1 MATALLFSGQGSQ
14 YSGMGRKIYEENPAA
29 YEKIFETAEKILGFD
44 IKKLMFEGTA
54 EELAKTSVSQPAI
67 FTMSLLCLEKFRL
80 SGNGFAAVAGHS
92 LGEYAAMVASGMVD
106 LETGYTLI
114 KHRAACMEK
123 AAVKNG
129 GKMAAVLSGDTD
141 LIEKICK
148 EVTENGNYVTPV
160 NYNSNQQTVI
170 AGSEKGIAE
179 ASEKLTASGVKRI
192 VPLAVAAAFHSEYM
206 KEAGEEFR
214 ELIKDIEFKAPEKKF
229 YSNVLGEELTDI
241 SDIKDILSRHI
252 YSPVKFTSELNAM
265 AEAEIDNFVEC
276 GPGKT
281 LVGLVKKTLEGVT
294 SSAMDV

>member
-1 MATALLFSGQGSQ
+1 
-14 YSGMGRKIYEENPAA
+14 
-29 YEKIFETAEKILGFD
+29 
-44 IKKLMFEGTA
+44 
-54 EELAKTSVSQPAI
+54 
-67 FTMSLLCLEKFRL
+67 
-80 SGNGFAAVAGHS
+80 
-92 LGEYAAMVASGMVD
+92 
-106 LETGYTLI
+106 
-114 KHRAACMEK
+114 
-123 AAVKNG
+123 
-129 GKMAAVLSGDTD
+129 MAAVLSGDTD

-148 EVTENGNYVTPV
+148 EVTEGGNYVTPV

-252 YSPVKFTSELNAM
+252 YSPVKFTSELKAM

>member
-14 YSGMGRKIYEENPAA
+14 YSGMGKKIYDENPSA
-29 YEKIFETAEKILGFD
+29 YEKIFETAEKVLGFD

-67 FTMSLLCLEKFRL
+67 FTMSLLCLEKYRL
-80 SGNGFAAVAGHS
+80 SGNGYAAVAGHS

-148 EVTENGNYVTPV
+148 EVTEGGNYVTPV

-170 AGSEKGIAE
+170 AGSEKGISE
-179 ASEKLTASGVKRI
+179 ASEKLTAAGVKRI

-214 ELIKDIEFKAPEKKF
+214 ELIKDIEFKTPDKKF
-229 YSNVLGEELTDI
+229 YSNVLGGELTDI

-265 AEAEIDNFVEC
+265 AGAEIDNFVEC

-294 SSAMDV
+294 SSTMDV